1 MKEKSKK
8 ACKAD
13 EGVCIMRESV
23 EEWVRVGTS
32 DSRQVRKKFDT
43 RREQV
48 KRKGNSRLS
57 AMHEI
62 PQGACVAEHGGDRP
76 C

>member
-8 ACKAD
+8 ACKAE
-13 EGVCIMRESV
+13 EGVCIMRESD

-32 DSRQVRKKFDT
+32 DSREVRKKFDT

-48 KRKGNSRLS
+48 KRRGNSR
-57 AMHEI
+57 
-62 PQGACVAEHGGDRP
+62 
-76 C
+76 